1 MQVPASTPATVGT
14 QNTPSNAS
22 STAST
27 GDIFGLST
35 RSRASKKSLLPAFAT
50 ILAQQADEKD
60 IGKDSGDATGS
71 GTFNLVEENTPR
83 LADGKF
89 IPFVAL
95 GASGAKVVQH
105 TQTENAASA
114 KSDTN
119 ITRQPVDGRTSSGT
133 PVKKQNGSASALASI
148 STASPVIVLPGL
160 PVAAEQ
166 TVQKLIGMQSFPAPA
181 VTLSKSSS
189 FSYSSGAFD
198 TADRKEEFGMQAAV
212 AAPSGVATS
221 SIPSVKLESQPM
233 HVAPDAIAVGA
244 SAEVPASMQESLSQ
258 AQRFSA
264 GLSALRKTE
273 DTTSS
278 REAFVVESQVASQAG
293 VSRPKPQQKT
303 GENASSNTTILPAN
317 SSASALSR
325 MSGDAPAT
333 GPLAHAGDSDDGGTK
348 KDFPLLDATPFQRL
362 DSGEAPATLL
372 HSSAHQIAVGVHDP
386 SLGWLEVQTQSTAGH
401 ISATLST
408 ASTDAHAN
416 LAAEMPAIT
425 QYLADR
431 NVSLHSLSVDTQGS
445 AAGGGQS
452 QQSSSG
458 DAQQGTARHIEIV
471 SSDGGQS
478 LPGGAQDSSV
488 IETVSSSRISVR
500 A

>member
-1 MQVPASTPATVGT
+1 
-14 QNTPSNAS
+14 
-22 STAST
+22 
-27 GDIFGLST
+27 
-35 RSRASKKSLLPAFAT
+35 
-50 ILAQQADEKD
+50 
-60 IGKDSGDATGS
+60 
-71 GTFNLVEENTPR
+71 
-83 LADGKF
+83 
-89 IPFVAL
+89 
-95 GASGAKVVQH
+95 
-105 TQTENAASA
+105 
-114 KSDTN
+114 
-119 ITRQPVDGRTSSGT
+119 
-133 PVKKQNGSASALASI
+133 
-148 STASPVIVLPGL
+148 
-160 PVAAEQ
+160 
-166 TVQKLIGMQSFPAPA
+166 
-181 VTLSKSSS
+181 
-189 FSYSSGAFD
+189 
-198 TADRKEEFGMQAAV
+198 MQAAV

-333 GPLAHAGDSDDGGTK
+333 GLLAHAGDSDDGGTK